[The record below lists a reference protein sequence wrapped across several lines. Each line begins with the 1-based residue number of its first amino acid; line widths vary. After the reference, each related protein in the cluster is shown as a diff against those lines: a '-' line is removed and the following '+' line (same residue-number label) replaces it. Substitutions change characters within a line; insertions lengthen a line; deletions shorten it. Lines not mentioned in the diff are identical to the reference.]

1 MGGPQQTSWLTALG
15 LFSVLML
22 SLFVPQVAAS
32 GGEAAIETS
41 SISLG
46 LSEQTDLATLSYTF
60 DVAEQSGQSADVSAQ
75 SVLKSIDGLILET
88 LNETKTVPLSGVET
102 FSVTFTS
109 LPFGYSIIESTI
121 TGDVGSNSSTHVTSF
136 NRTVQRLVPLDISI
150 APAGD
155 VTFTSLD
162 ASASPTGNLSIS
174 DGDFLGMLIPVINNG
189 DYAWSGSMQIDLL
202 SGDSQESMTINTVV
216 VAGMSSTLVVANS
229 SIAMVEGQTSIS
241 LTLNQTGD
249 ADSSDEARSIT
260 LEVTPPPLPLM
271 DLHPELVTS
280 EYVAGDVLE
289 WNLSVANNGTQTF
302 LGLVVCSF
310 GEVSVLNQSLEL
322 ALMASTAITF
332 TTQARP
338 ATLECD
344 TTGTR
349 ISVQSNTPVVLTF
362 DVVSAVF
369 EAAGST
375 TPGVLDGPWHVGDSA
390 RFSMLVRNHG
400 DVQGTVA
407 LECITSQSVYTSQ
420 PLSLDVDAA
429 GEVSVVVPMLNAG
442 DEVIEWRLSSQD
454 GSIDQGLNGSVV
466 VPVAAKQVLQ
476 PSVDHVTWDAEV
488 GVGMNWSIT
497 LGEGVDRSVRVRLGY
512 FDSGETYLLDYLVTL
527 APGVT
532 TGSLDL
538 GFIDADRATLRV
550 DANNWS
556 EAFGPSSDSKSI
568 PSNRP
573 VLRLTLDPVASPS
586 RPLAGQ
592 SATIQV
598 SISNGGTVAGSAGEL
613 LLLGEDGTLYDTQAT
628 PVLDAGESTLVSFS
642 LVWPEG
648 ARVNLDAVWSVA
660 GQQIIDSSSFTSAE
674 EEIED
679 AAFSVP
685 WFGLLGGVAL
695 AGGVLAAIRIKQGQ
709 SLTPSAKSKST
720 PKPKSKSS
728 ISSIASSDEKIQISC
743 PECARQLRVPASYNG
758 SVRCPDCSNRFEV
771 ESKNNAEEVE
781 PDEVEEEQEPA
792 EDAKV
797 ERSCPECSQSLR
809 VPNSY
814 AGSVRCPACEHVFKA
829 KD

>member
-1 MGGPQQTSWLTALG
+1 MGAPKQTSWLTALG
-15 LFSVLML
+15 LLSVLVL

-46 LSEQTDLATLSYTF
+46 LSEQTELATLTYTF
-60 DVAEQSGQSADVSAQ
+60 DVVEQNGQSADVTAQ

-88 LNETKTVPLSGVET
+88 VNETKTVALSGVET
-102 FSVTFTS
+102 FTVTFTS
-109 LPFGYSIIESTI
+109 LPFGYSIIETTI
-121 TGDVGSNSSTHVTSF
+121 TGDVGSTSSSYVLSF

-150 APAGD
+150 APVGD

-162 ASASPTGNLSIS
+162 AATGPTGNLSIS
-174 DGDFLGMLIPVINNG
+174 DGDFLGIQIPVINNG
-189 DYAWSGSMQIDLL
+189 DFAWNGSMQVDVQ
-202 SGDSQESMTINTVV
+202 SGDSVESMTIHTVV
-216 VAGMSSTLVVANS
+216 VPGMSSTLVYANTS
-229 SIAMVEGQTSIS
+229 MTMVEGQASIS
-241 LTLNQTGD
+241 LTLNDTGD
-249 ADSSDEARSIT
+249 GDSSDEARSIM
-260 LEVTPPPLPLM
+260 LDIGPPPLPLM
-271 DLHPELVTS
+271 KLYPQLVTT

-289 WNLSVANNGTQTF
+289 WNLSVTNNGTQTF
-302 LGLVVCSF
+302 LGLIVCSF

-322 ALMASTAITF
+322 NLMASTSMTF

-338 ATLECD
+338 ATLDCD
-344 TTGTR
+344 AKGTR
-349 ISVQSNTPVVLTF
+349 ISVQSNTPVVLMF
-362 DVVSAVF
+362 DVTSAVF

-400 DVQGTVA
+400 DVQGTVV

-429 GEVSVVVPMLNAG
+429 GEVSVVVPLLNAG

-476 PSVDHVTWDAEV
+476 PSVDEVTWDAEV
-488 GVGMNWSIT
+488 GASMNWSIT

-538 GFIDADRATLRV
+538 GFIDAERATLRV
-550 DANNWS
+550 DASNWS

-568 PSNRP
+568 PTNRP

-586 RPLAGQ
+586 RPVAGQ

-613 LLLGEDGTLYDTQAT
+613 LLLGEDGTLYDTKAT
-628 PVLDAGESTLVSFS
+628 PVLDAGESNVVSFS
-642 LVWPEG
+642 LLWPEG

-660 GQQIIDSSSFTSAE
+660 GEQIKDSSSFTSAE
-674 EEIED
+674 EEMED

-685 WFGLLGGVAL
+685 WVGILGGIAL
-695 AGGVLAAIRIKQGQ
+695 AGAVLAAIRIKQGQ
-709 SLTPSAKSKST
+709 GLAPSAKSRGA
-720 PKPKSKSS
+720 PKPKSKPTGSKMVSS
-728 ISSIASSDEKIQISC
+728 EEKIQIGC
-743 PECARQLRVPASYNG
+743 PECARQLRVPTSYNG
-758 SVRCPDCSNRFEV
+758 SVRCPDCSNSFEV
-771 ESKNNAEEVE
+771 ESTNKAEENE

-792 EDAKV
+792 EEAKV
-797 ERSCPECSQSLR
+797 ELSCPECSQSLR

>member
-1 MGGPQQTSWLTALG
+1 MGAPKQTSWLTALG
-15 LFSVLML
+15 LLSVLIL

-46 LSEQTDLATLSYTF
+46 LSEQTELATLTYAF
-60 DVAEQSGQSADVSAQ
+60 DVVEQNGQSADVTAQ
-75 SVLKSIDGLILET
+75 SVLKSIDGLILES
-88 LNETKTVPLSGVET
+88 LNETKTVALNGVET
-102 FSVTFTS
+102 FTVTFTS
-109 LPFGYSIIESTI
+109 LPFGYSIIETTI
-121 TGDVGSNSSTHVTSF
+121 TGDVGSTSSSYVLSF

-150 APAGD
+150 APVGD

-162 ASASPTGNLSIS
+162 TATGPTGNLSIS
-174 DGDFLGMLIPVINNG
+174 DGDFLGMQIPVVNNG
-189 DYAWSGSMQIDLL
+189 DYAWNGSMQIDVQ
-202 SGDSQESMTINTVV
+202 SGDSVESITIHTVV
-216 VAGMSSTLVVANS
+216 VPGMSSTLVYANT
-229 SIAMVEGQTSIS
+229 SIKMAEGQTSIT
-241 LTLNQTGD
+241 LTLNDTGD
-249 ADSSDEARSIT
+249 GDSSDEARSIM
-260 LEVTPPPLPLM
+260 LDIAPPPLPLM
-271 DLHPELVTS
+271 QLYPQLVTT

-289 WNLSVANNGTQTF
+289 WNLSVTNNGTQSF
-302 LGLVVCSF
+302 LGLIVCSF

-322 ALMASTAITF
+322 TLMASTSMTF

-338 ATLECD
+338 ATLDCD
-344 TTGTR
+344 ATGTR
-349 ISVQSNTPVVLTF
+349 ISVQSNAPVVLLF
-362 DVVSAVF
+362 DVISAVF

-375 TPGVLDGPWHVGDSA
+375 KPGVLDGPWHVGDSA

-407 LECITSQSVYTSQ
+407 LECTTSQSVYTSQ

-429 GEVSVVVPMLNAG
+429 GEVSVIVPLLNAG
-442 DEVIEWRLSSQD
+442 DEIIEWRLSSQD
-454 GSIDQGLNGSVV
+454 GSIDQGLNGSFV

-476 PSVDHVTWDAEV
+476 PSVDQVTWDAEV
-488 GVGMNWSIT
+488 GASMNWSIT

-538 GFIDADRATLRV
+538 GFIDAERATLRV
-550 DANNWS
+550 DASNWS
-556 EAFGPSSDSKSI
+556 EAFGPSSASKSI
-568 PSNRP
+568 PSKRP

-586 RPLAGQ
+586 RPVAGQ

-613 LLLGEDGTLYDTQAT
+613 LLLGEDGTLYDTKAT
-628 PVLDAGESTLVSFS
+628 PVLDAGESTLVSIT
-642 LVWPEG
+642 LLWPEG
-648 ARVNLDAVWSVA
+648 ARVNLEAVWSVA
-660 GQQIIDSSSFTSAE
+660 GEQIKDSSSFTSAE

-685 WFGLLGGVAL
+685 WVGILGGIAL
-695 AGGVLAAIRIKQGQ
+695 AGAVLAAIRIKQGQ
-709 SLTPSAKSKST
+709 GLGPSGKSKGALKSKSKPT
-720 PKPKSKSS
+720 PSKIVSS
-728 ISSIASSDEKIQISC
+728 EEKIQIGC

-758 SVRCPDCSNRFEV
+758 SVRCPDCSNSFEV
-771 ESKNNAEEVE
+771 ESDHNGEEIE
-781 PDEVEEEQEPA
+781 PDEVEEEQEPD
-792 EDAKV
+792 EEAKV
-797 ERSCPECSQSLR
+797 ELSCPECRQSLR